1 MQAKKCAAI
10 VLAAGSGKR
19 MKSNVKKQYMQING
33 RPLIY
38 YSLKAFETFG
48 VNEIILVTSQNEI
61 EYCRKQIVE
70 KYGITSVSSIVA
82 GGKERYDSVYEGLK
96 AIKDCDYVFIH
107 DGARPCISQEILN
120 NCFETVRKYDACVA
134 AVPAKD
140 TIKIADENQFV
151 EITPERSKVWIV
163 QTPQVFQYSLVKKA
177 YDTMFASVQE
187 LMITDDAMVV
197 ENFTDKK
204 VKLVMGSYYNI
215 KVTTQDDLLLVKDYI
230 GEF

>member
-82 GGKERYDSVYEGLK
+82 GGK
-96 AIKDCDYVFIH
+96 
-107 DGARPCISQEILN
+107 
-120 NCFETVRKYDACVA
+120 
-134 AVPAKD
+134 
-140 TIKIADENQFV
+140 
-151 EITPERSKVWIV
+151 
-163 QTPQVFQYSLVKKA
+163 
-177 YDTMFASVQE
+177 
-187 LMITDDAMVV
+187 
-197 ENFTDKK
+197 
-204 VKLVMGSYYNI
+204 
-215 KVTTQDDLLLVKDYI
+215 
-230 GEF
+230 

>member
-70 KYGITSVSSIVA
+70 KSGITSVSSIVA

-120 NCFETVRKYDACVA
+120 NCFETVRKYDAGVA

-140 TIKIADENQFV
+140 TIKIADENQFA

-177 YDTMFASVQE
+177 YDTMFASVQD

-197 ENFTDKK
+197 ENFTYKK
-204 VKLVMGSYYNI
+204 VKLVMGS
-215 KVTTQDDLLLVKDYI
+215 
-230 GEF
+230 

>member
-1 MQAKKCAAI
+1 MIYDAI
-10 VLAAGSGKR
+10 VLAFGKGLRSGLGYNKVLYR
-19 MKSNVKKQYMQING
+19 LSDGTTILDKAIKPFIEDADCQRVIVVLEKDS
-33 RPLIY
+33 RSLIY
-38 YSLKAFETFG
+38 QDK
-48 VNEIILVTSQNEI
+48 
-61 EYCRKQIVE
+61 KIVFCN
-70 KYGITSVSSIVA
+70 
-82 GGKERYDSVYEGLK
+82 GGKERFDSVLK
-96 AIKDCDYVFIH
+96 ALELVDSPFVFIH

-140 TIKIADENQFV
+140 TIKIADENQFA

-215 KVTTQDDLLLVKDYI
+215 KVTTQDDLLLVKDYL